1 VTQTLFL
8 FITTTGFIDSQEV
21 PFRMTPNLVALIGQP
36 HLDGRFITSFATIS
50 AAIREHK
57 DDFDP
62 ILRLLMRD
70 DILAWYSK
78 SLAKSDSKT
87 QELEK
92 QLIERVSK
100 NVSTLQTRF
109 AECAP
114 RKKTENK
121 KDPVDKKVLELFEAA
136 TSPEKLCMMP
146 TSYHSWL

>member
-1 VTQTLFL
+1 
-8 FITTTGFIDSQEV
+8 
-21 PFRMTPNLVALIGQP
+21 MTPNVVALIGQP
-36 HLDGRFITSFATIS
+36 HIDGRFIPSFAAVS
-50 AAIREHK
+50 GAIREHK
-57 DDFDP
+57 DEFDS

-87 QELEK
+87 QELER

-100 NVSTLQTRF
+100 NVTTLQSKF

-114 RKKTENK
+114 RKIQSGASDI
-121 KDPVDKKVLELFEAA
+121 DPVDKKVRELYAAA
-136 TSPEKLCMMP
+136 TNPEKLCMMP